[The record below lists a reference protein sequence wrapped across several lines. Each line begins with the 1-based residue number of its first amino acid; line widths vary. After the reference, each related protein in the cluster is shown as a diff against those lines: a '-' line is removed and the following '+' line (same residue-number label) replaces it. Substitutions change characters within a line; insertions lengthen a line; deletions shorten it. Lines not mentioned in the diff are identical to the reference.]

1 MQKVAALLSPFNRRF
16 LVCKLLVAADPHIG
30 IHTLLQLEVTAF
42 SSIPVIY
49 LRGKSMPSM
58 DAAGL
63 LQLALKCVHLLLL
76 PMTIFTV
83 AFHFH

>member
-1 MQKVAALLSPFNRRF
+1 MPVQKVAALLSPFNRRF

-49 LRGKSMPSM
+49 L
-58 DAAGL
+58 
-63 LQLALKCVHLLLL
+63 
-76 PMTIFTV
+76 
-83 AFHFH
+83 